1 LIIQTKNTY
10 FKYNKALNLIV
21 FSALL
26 VLLSFTSA
34 LAQNDNTLDTT
45 SKERSPFVRSFQSRW
60 NMTPH
65 SPLKASI
72 YSAALPGAGQ
82 WYNAKAYSRKY
93 WKVPIVYIGLGTAT
107 GFIISNTK
115 NYRYYKSQYIA
126 QVDGDPN
133 TIVTAN
139 PLIDLK
145 TTQEQYHKWL
155 DLSYMSL
162 AIIYFLQIIDAN
174 VDGHLFYFD
183 VGNDLGLSF
192 HPSIVNTGRITT
204 GLSISLR
211 L

>member
-10 FKYNKALNLIV
+10 FKYNKALNFIA

-26 VLLSFTSA
+26 VLLTSTSLLAQDSTRVDTSA
-34 LAQNDNTLDTT
+34 KA
-45 SKERSPFVRSFQSRW
+45 RSPFVQAFQSRW
-60 NMTPH
+60 NMKPH
-65 SPLKASI
+65 SPLKASL

-93 WKVPIVYIGLGTAT
+93 WKVPFVYIGLGTAT

-126 QVDGDPN
+126 QVDNDPN

-162 AIIYFLQIIDAN
+162 VVIYFLQIIDAN
-174 VDGHLFYFD
+174 VDAHLFYFD
-183 VGNDLGLSF
+183 VGKDLSLSF
-192 HPSIVNTGRITT
+192 HPSIVNTGCITT

>member
-1 LIIQTKNTY
+1 MK
-10 FKYNKALNLIV
+10 
-21 FSALL
+21 
-26 VLLSFTSA
+26 
-34 LAQNDNTLDTT
+34 
-45 SKERSPFVRSFQSRW
+45 
-60 NMTPH
+60 PH
-65 SPLKASI
+65 SPLKASL

-93 WKVPIVYIGLGTAT
+93 WKVPFVYVGIGTAT

-126 QVDGDPN
+126 EVDGDPN
-133 TIVTAN
+133 TVVTAN
-139 PLIDLK
+139 PLIDLN

-162 AIIYFLQIIDAN
+162 ALIYFLQIIDAN
-174 VDGHLFYFD
+174 VDAHLFYFD
-183 VGNDLGLSF
+183 VGKDLSLSF

-204 GLSISLR
+204 GLGISLK